1 MVIPAAPPPTAV
13 GLPASSGP
21 RPSTAARRVD
31 RGRGPVVTV
40 VNVLGAA
47 FLTFAALVYVV
58 VIAMCRAAGRA
69 DRSMRKSLAHSS
81 DMIIDLDGIARGL
94 TPPVGVRVPPVPTPR
109 SGIPVVRPGEAGGHR
124 PAP

>member
-1 MVIPAAPPPTAV
+1 MTF
-13 GLPASSGP
+13 
-21 RPSTAARRVD
+21 
-31 RGRGPVVTV
+31 

-47 FLTFAALVYVV
+47 FLTFAVLVYVV

-69 DRSMRKSLAHSS
+69 DRSMRKSLADSS

-109 SGIPVVRPGEAGGHR
+109 HGTRVVPGGEPGGR
-124 PAP
+124 DRR